1 MMIFNPIP
9 NGRMS
14 NTPFSKTV
22 EFSSYN
28 SDKIIS
34 PAKGTTVTSHNPT
47 CSGNIRIEHFI
58 DGETYYSNFCNVG
71 NILLFR
77 GYQVSQ
83 GELIGTVGDSP
94 IEYTVTDKKGD
105 KLDVDKFLSGNF
117 GGTKTKEQKPK
128 IQEPTD
134 VNSNSKKPISN
145 PFMSLFLSPLS
156 VINNAFSEKSSISKK
171 NDISKKN
178 GIKEDIDKIK
188 KLIKY

>member
-1 MMIFNPIP
+1 MTIFNPIP

-47 CSGNIRIEHFI
+47 CSGNIKIEHFI

-71 NILLFR
+71 NIMLFR

-94 IEYTVTDKKGD
+94 IEYTVTNKKGD

-117 GGTKTKEQKPK
+117 GGTKTKEEKKEK
-128 IQEPTD
+128 IKEPTY

-145 PFMSLFLSPLS
+145 PFMSLLLSPLS
-156 VINNAFSEKSSISKK
+156 VINSAFSEKSS
-171 NDISKKN
+171 ISKKN

>member
-105 KLDVDKFLSGNF
+105 KLDVGKFLSGNF
-117 GGTKTKEQKPK
+117 GGTKTKEEKKEK
-128 IQEPTD
+128 IKEPTY
-134 VNSNSKKPISN
+134 VNSSSKEPISN
-145 PFMSLFLSPLS
+145 PFMSLLLSPLS
-156 VINNAFSEKSSISKK
+156 VINNAFSEKSSISKR
-171 NDISKKN
+171 N